1 MKTKTFYMLS
11 ETPMDDPRSIPE
23 SRLEDF
29 GDTGMIAAVNAR
41 NADHARKKLR
51 QGEGISLSGAKLT
64 CQEAKGN
71 KCYRY
76 ATTKDAKCVS
86 EPPPSPLKRKRKPK
100 PPEEAV
106 SWCSDWEV
114 IQESRRDR
122 EGEEYI
128 HERQYCLEYTPNC
141 LNPGGVTREKAIKP
155 KRAKLIKEKKAK
167 IEKITPAL
175 IPVKEKLS
183 SDEMKVLE
191 LIGPEK
197 WHIDD
202 IAKGTGLK
210 SYEISSALLMLELK
224 GLIHQSAG
232 KNFQAKAPEPVTIK
246 EEIIPVVEEKPA
258 VLIPLKYHVGQDVEE
273 FSTKTQGLVRGKISS
288 VFYDK
293 YARGGIGSILYKIQ
307 ILDPYA
313 KTGYPINLHEEK
325 VKPIG
330 TIIKQPKPFID
341 DELAESFKFAIGA
354 KDIETFERFN
364 TTKSLNKLK
373 AILPEHAIADVKE
386 FFESVKSGK
395 LKPPD
400 IPIEPNHPVAG
411 LGGFP
416 MLSAANLLRWV
427 ILNPLI

>member
-23 SRLEDF
+23 SRLENF
-29 GDTGMIAAVNAR
+29 GDTGMIAVVNAR

-51 QGEGISLSGAKLT
+51 KEGISLSGAKLT
-64 CQEAKGN
+64 CQEIKGN

-100 PPEEAV
+100 PPEEAI

-114 IQESRRDR
+114 IQENRRDR
-122 EGEEYI
+122 EGEEYL

-141 LNPGGVTREKAIKP
+141 LNPGGVTREKAVKP

-167 IEKITPAL
+167 IEKIAPAL

-202 IAKGTGLK
+202 IARGTGLTD
-210 SYEISSALLMLELK
+210 YEISSALLMLELK
-224 GLIHQSAG
+224 GLVHQSAG
-232 KNFQAKAPEPVTIK
+232 KNFQAKAPEPVSIK
-246 EEIIPVVEEKPA
+246 EEITPAFIEKPA
-258 VLIPLKYHVGQDVEE
+258 IPLKYHVGQDVEFFHSIE
-273 FSTKTQGLVRGKISS
+273 QGVVRGKISS
-288 VFYDK
+288 IIYDWQSK
-293 YARGGIGSILYKIQ
+293 GILYKIQ
-307 ILDPYA
+307 FLDPKA
-313 KTGYPINLHEEK
+313 KTQYPLSLKGEDI
-325 VKPIG
+325 KPIG
-330 TIIKQPKPFID
+330 SIIKQPKPFID
-341 DELAESFKFAIGA
+341 DELMNSFKFAIGA
-354 KDIETFERFN
+354 KDMETFERFH

-373 AILPEHAIADVKE
+373 AILSEHAIVDIKE
-386 FFESVKSGK
+386 FFEGVKSGK
-395 LKPPD
+395 LKPSD
-400 IPIEPNHPVAG
+400 IEIAD
-411 LGGFP
+411 LAGFP
-416 MLSAANLLRWV
+416 MLSAANLLKWA
-427 ILNPLI
+427 ILNPFIFS